1 MPERTRVALQGR
13 RDGRSAFGIVNAQWS
28 RALVAAGYSVGDYA
42 PGMAAPDILIH
53 HDFESHFT
61 AFDPPPGVH
70 SVAVRTWD
78 FGPLPAAWVEKINR
92 QYTQYWAHTHWIAG
106 LAREAGVDADRIC
119 IVPHGIDPGVF
130 RPDGPRYPLATEK
143 RFRFLF
149 VGGVS
154 VRKGSDLLLEAF
166 RQAFT
171 ADDDVCLVLKDHSGD
186 LFYRDNQARDRI
198 AELRA
203 DPMAPEIV
211 HLDAFLS
218 ELDLAALYRS
228 CDVAVFPYRAEGF
241 CIPILEAMACGT
253 PAIVPEFGACL
264 DFCTAETSYLVKA
277 RRIRAPVSRSFRVAL
292 GFEEAIAEVDFCE
305 LPVSRLVAVL
315 RAARDASAAAHAAKA
330 AAGVARA
337 HGSFTWKK
345 ATEIVLVHLA
355 PLSRQALPSIE
366 R

>member
-1 MPERTRVALQGR
+1 MPERTRVAFQGR
-13 RDGRSAFGIVNAQWS
+13 RDGRSAFGLVNAHWS
-28 RALVAAGYSVGDYA
+28 RALEAAGYHVGDYSLGG
-42 PGMAAPDILIH
+42 PAPDILIH
-53 HDFESHFT
+53 HDFESRFT
-61 AFDPPPGVH
+61 AFDPPSGAH

-78 FGPLPAAWVEKINR
+78 FGPLPAAWVAKINR

-106 LAREAGVDADRIC
+106 LAREAGVDPERIRV
-119 IVPHGIDPGVF
+119 VPHGVDPGVF

-143 RFRFLF
+143 QFRLLF

-171 ADDDVCLVLKDHSGD
+171 AHDDVCLVLKDHSGD
-186 LFYRDNQARDRI
+186 LFYRDDHARARI
-198 AELRA
+198 AALHA

-211 HLDAFLS
+211 HLDAFLP
-218 ELDLAALYRS
+218 EPDLAALYRS
-228 CDVAVFPYRAEGF
+228 CEVAVFPYRAEGF

-264 DFCTAETSYLVKA
+264 DFCTAETSYLVKP

-292 GFEEAIAEVDFCE
+292 GFAEEIAEVDFCE
-305 LPVSRLVAVL
+305 LPVPRLVDAL
-315 RAARDASAAAHAAKA
+315 RAARDVTAAAHATKS

-337 HGSFTWKK
+337 HGSFSWAK
-345 ATEIVLVHLA
+345 ATETVLAHLA